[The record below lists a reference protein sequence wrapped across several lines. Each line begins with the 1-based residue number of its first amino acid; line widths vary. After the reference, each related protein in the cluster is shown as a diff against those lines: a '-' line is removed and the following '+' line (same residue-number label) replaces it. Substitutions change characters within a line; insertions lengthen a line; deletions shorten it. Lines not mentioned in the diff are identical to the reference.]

1 MVLEQ
6 DGNRCWRLSGGG
18 HLVLFPDSRTFG
30 MTLGRRRGGIPT
42 PLPWNPASRPAAC
55 RARLKLWRKF
65 VAADMAALLLL
76 LMASLPMFRA
86 AAVALALALLGG
98 ANTALLCQ
106 AWCEPVA
113 AAAAGCHENHQG
125 SSARLTGENC
135 EDLAAAT
142 AVLARGS
149 DVRSMSGA
157 APVAHTAAAAILLVC
172 STSRASSG
180 YEPHARPA
188 LQGCPLETT
197 LRI

>member
-1 MVLEQ
+1 
-6 DGNRCWRLSGGG
+6 
-18 HLVLFPDSRTFG
+18 
-30 MTLGRRRGGIPT
+30 
-42 PLPWNPASRPAAC
+42 
-55 RARLKLWRKF
+55 
-65 VAADMAALLLL
+65 MATLLLL
-76 LMASLPMFRA
+76 LMASLPMFHA
-86 AAVALALALLGG
+86 VAVALALTLLGG

-113 AAAAGCHENHQG
+113 AAAAGCHEHDQG
-125 SSARLTGENC
+125 SSARLSGQNC

-142 AVLARGS
+142 AVLTRGS

-157 APVAHTAAAAILLVC
+157 APVAHAAARPILLVR

-188 LQGCPLETT
+188 LQECPLETT